1 MTHSSC
7 KIIILSSK
15 CNGNFEKR
23 KPCLQNVSDLFEN
36 LWKSY
41 NFVLKMLWKI
51 KAQFCHNFVMI
62 NPSYKVTILSS
73 KCDGIL
79 KKETL
84 SSKFIGPVF
93 LQFFLFRAD

>member
-36 LWKSY
+36 LC
-41 NFVLKMLWKI
+41 LEMLWKI

-93 LQFFLFRAD
+93 LQFFLFTDN